1 MALSPNLLQ
10 FKSSGVYRL
19 EFDKSQTV
27 NIPAETIRLVVGR
40 SKKGPYNTPVLI
52 EDVEQF
58 IQVFGSIDKSLEK
71 KNMFFHR
78 SALECLSRGP
88 ILALNLTTAS
98 DDDKVAI
105 FSPATNS
112 GQEGL
117 SSVPVNG
124 SSQLL
129 KKYSDVFDTDKF
141 WNPSDEKLLA
151 AAAQDTNHAIS
162 FVNIKQDP
170 ISVIIRQAGDVRG
183 FEVTAREWY
192 GEANIPEGVEADE
205 YVSDYM
211 VDVFVFKGK
220 FDAQALNNDPVYGE
234 FFTSKG
240 LEKEQLSKFVGLR
253 EVTLLAQY
261 SGSMIPEFQD
271 NEGRQLYIET
281 LINLEARRTG
291 LFCAIQE
298 DALPQIDLIGNGFNV
313 YQDYEVLSH
322 RVEQTVTPLAQS
334 LASVGGK
341 VQVDGATMTISGS
354 AGFLATSLSS
364 LPNPIV
370 VGKFLEAA
378 QADEYVR
385 ITNIANGSLADTVVI
400 TADGNISQ
408 QSGIYE
414 QYSDSNPATWTND
427 VEYRINEDGE
437 LVFDRAPDNNGDTFL
452 SAGANGAV
460 SFLLSENANEYI
472 GIGVIQQ
479 TYNDADDSAGTGF
492 GANSFLVP
500 MNGGN
505 LGFSSTLISGGGTLP
520 GGTPFVAKKSA
531 ISTQF
536 AVNNIE
542 LNARAHEIES
552 GWTFEDMGAGT
563 FKFYKDNVVTDTFT
577 KDANGD
583 VAIKVG
589 MYVPGDGGKLSRI
602 KKIIKSTVNSGVTT
616 VYTFET
622 HRAVTNNPIYAFKR
636 FEDAAGVY
644 KMFPLDGASQGEKK
658 IVDLLTSIK
667 PGTGLGNALVDKD
680 NITFR
685 YVIDTFGSLESGGI
699 INKEELSFLCKE
711 RQNAS
716 AILNAPM
723 VKELKASTNP
733 SFLNEFSGAFD
744 VNNVATGGNLNLN
757 PSALY
762 TLPSINEGATY
773 AFYYGPGLN
782 VIENGRTKVIPPAA
796 YISNNYI
803 DKYSDALPWS
813 IIAGPRRGVVG
824 GTGVQSLE
832 FAFDKNDRDVLEPFG
847 YNPIVFER
855 GVGLTIKGN
864 KTAQQGIQS
873 ALSSAHV
880 REALIYI
887 EDGLAEILKNYLF
900 EFNTVQTRLEIKTLA
915 DSFMESVKKDGGVY
929 DYRNIMDSTNNTN
942 EVIDNNMGILDTF
955 VEPVKGLEI
964 LVSRV
969 TVLNTG
975 EIASGNFA

>member
-1 MALSPNLLQ
+1 MALSPQLLQ

-52 EDVEQF
+52 EDAEQF
-58 IQVFGSIDKSLEK
+58 VQVFGGIDKSLEK

-88 ILALNLTTAS
+88 ILALNMTTA
-98 DDDKVAI
+98 DDNDKVAI

-112 GQEGL
+112 SQEGL
-117 SSVPVNG
+117 TSVPANG
-124 SSQLL
+124 SNQLL

-141 WNPSDEKLLA
+141 WVPSDEKLLA

-192 GEANIPEGVEADE
+192 GEANIPEGIEADE

-220 FDAQALNNDPVYGE
+220 FDSQALNNDPTYGE
-234 FFTSKG
+234 FFTAKG
-240 LEKEQLSKFVGLR
+240 LAKDQLAKFVGLR

-261 SGSMIPEFQD
+261 SGSLIPEFMD

-298 DALPQIDLIGNGFNV
+298 DALPQIDLVGNGFNV

-322 RVEQTVTPLAQS
+322 RVEQVVTPLTADFT
-334 LASVGGK
+334 AFNGK
-341 VQVDGATMTISGS
+341 TQVDGNSMVISGD
-354 AGFLATSLSS
+354 AGFTLTTLAN

-370 VGKFLEAA
+370 VGKFLQAA
-378 QADEYVR
+378 QTDEYVR
-385 ITNIANGSLADTVVI
+385 ITAINNQAGDKVEIV
-400 TADGNISQ
+400 ADGAISQ
-408 QSGIYE
+408 QIGVYEEYTDAASG
-414 QYSDSNPATWTND
+414 ATWNAD
-427 VEYRINEDGE
+427 VQARIDDNGN
-437 LVFDRAPDNNGDTFL
+437 LVFSATPDSVGDTL
-452 SAGANGAV
+452 LAAGVNGPETY
-460 SFLLSENANEYI
+460 LLSENSGEYI
-472 GIGVIQQ
+472 GIGAIND
-479 TYNDADDSAGTGF
+479 TYTDPIFGGGSYLVSTAG
-492 GANSFLVP
+492 
-500 MNGGN
+500 GGV
-505 LGFSSTLISGGGTLP
+505 GFSSTLVGNGTILAN
-520 GGTPFVAKKSA
+520 TPFIGKKSA
-531 ISTQF
+531 VNDNFSI
-536 AVNNIE
+536 NNIE
-542 LNARAHEIES
+542 LNARAVAFEA
-552 GWTFEDMGAGT
+552 GWSFLDLGAGV
-563 FKFYKDNVVTDTFT
+563 FKFYKDNVVNDTFT
-577 KDANGD
+577 DN
-583 VAIKVG
+583 IKVG

-602 KKIIKSTVNSGVTT
+602 KKIVKSVNGVTCN
-616 VYTFET
+616 YTFTT
-622 HRAVTNNPIYAFKR
+622 HRPVSSQPAYALKR
-636 FEDAAGVY
+636 YEDAAGVY
-644 KMFPLDGASQGEKK
+644 KVFPLDGASQSEKT
-658 IVDLLTSIK
+658 IASLLGAIM

-685 YVIDTFGSLESGGI
+685 YVIDTFGSLEAGGI
-699 INKEELSFLCKE
+699 LNKEELTFLCKE

-723 VKELKASTNP
+723 IKELKASTNP
-733 SFLNEFSGAFD
+733 SFLNELTGALD
-744 VNNVATGGNLNLN
+744 INNVATGGNLNLN
-757 PSALY
+757 PSSLY

-773 AFYYGPGLN
+773 GFYYGPGLN

-796 YISNNYI
+796 YVSNNYI
-803 DKYSDALPWS
+803 DKFSDALPWS

-864 KTAQQGIQS
+864 QTAQQGIQS
-873 ALSSAHV
+873 ALSKAHV
-880 REALIYI
+880 REVLIFI

-900 EFNTVQTRLEIKTLA
+900 EFNTAQTRLEIKTLA
-915 DSFMESVKKDGGVY
+915 DNFMESVKKDGGVY
-929 DYRNIMDSTNNTN
+929 DYRNIMDTTNNTT

>member
-1 MALSPNLLQ
+1 MALSPQLLQ

-52 EDVEQF
+52 EDAEQF
-58 IQVFGSIDKSLEK
+58 IQVFGGIDKSLEK

-88 ILALNLTTAS
+88 ILALNLTTAD

-112 GQEGL
+112 GVEGL
-117 SSVPVNG
+117 ASVPNLIEQG
-124 SSQLL
+124 ASQLL

-141 WNPSDEKLLA
+141 WVPSDEKLLS

-220 FDAQALNNDPVYGE
+220 FDSQALNNDPTYGE
-234 FFTSKG
+234 FFTGKG
-240 LEKEQLSKFVGLR
+240 LIKDQLAKFVGLR

-261 SGSMIPEFQD
+261 SGSLIPEFMD

-322 RVEQTVTPLAQS
+322 RVEQVVTPLSADFTPFN
-334 LASVGGK
+334 GK
-341 VQVDGATMTISGS
+341 VQVDGSIMKIVGD
-354 AGFLATSLSS
+354 AGFTKVTLAN

-370 VGKFLEAA
+370 AGKFLKSSI
-378 QADEYVR
+378 ADEYVR
-385 ITNIANGSLADTVVI
+385 ITAIDDVAGEDAVQI
-400 TADGNISQ
+400 TADGPINQ
-408 QSGIYE
+408 QIGVYE
-414 QYSDSNPATWTND
+414 EYSDSTAGATWNAD
-427 VEYRINEDGE
+427 VNYRIDSNGN
-437 LVFDRAPDNNGDTFL
+437 LVFETAPDSVGDTL
-452 SAGANGAV
+452 ISVGANGP
-460 SFLLSENANEYI
+460 STYLLSENSGEYI
-472 GIGVIQQ
+472 GIGTIND
-479 TYNDADDSAGTGF
+479 TYNDLPAPAGF
-492 GANSFLVP
+492 GANSYLVP
-500 MNGGN
+500 VNGGN
-505 LGFSSTLISGGGTLP
+505 IGFSSTLVTNGGVLP
-520 GGTPFVAKKSA
+520 AGTPFIGKKSA
-531 ISTQF
+531 VSDSF
-536 AVNNIE
+536 SVNNIE
-542 LNARAHEIES
+542 LNARVEEFES
-552 GWTFEDMGAGT
+552 GWSFEDQGAGQ
-563 FKFYKDNVVTDTFT
+563 FKFYKDNVVSDTFT
-577 KDANGD
+577 SK
-583 VAIKVG
+583 IKVG

-602 KKIIKSTVNSGVTT
+602 KKIVKSTSGPTT
-616 VYTFET
+616 IYTFES
-622 HRAVTNNPIYAFKR
+622 HRPVSSNPLYAFKR

-644 KMFPLDGASQGEKK
+644 KMFPLDGASQSEKK
-658 IVDLLTSIK
+658 IGGNDGLLSAIK

-685 YVIDTFGSLESGGI
+685 YVVDTFGSLEDGGI
-699 INKEELSFLCKE
+699 LNKEELSFLCKE

-733 SFLNEFSGAFD
+733 SFLNEFSGALD
-744 VNNVATGGNLNLN
+744 INNVATGGNLNLN
-757 PSALY
+757 PSSLY

-796 YISNNYI
+796 YVSNNYI
-803 DKYSDALPWS
+803 DKFSDALPWS

-880 REALIYI
+880 REVLIYI

-900 EFNTVQTRLEIKTLA
+900 EFNTAQTRLEIKTLA
-915 DSFMESVKKDGGVY
+915 DNFMESVKKDGGVY
-929 DYRNIMDSTNNTN
+929 DYRNIMDTTNNTT

>member
-1 MALSPNLLQ
+1 MALSPQLLQ

-58 IQVFGSIDKSLEK
+58 IQVFGGIDKSLEK

-88 ILALNLTTAS
+88 ILALNLTTAD

-112 GQEGL
+112 GVEGL
-117 SSVPVNG
+117 ASVPNLIEQG
-124 SSQLL
+124 ASQLL

-141 WNPSDEKLLA
+141 WVPSDEKLLS

-220 FDAQALNNDPVYGE
+220 FDSQALNNDPTYGE
-234 FFTSKG
+234 FFTGKG
-240 LEKEQLSKFVGLR
+240 LIKDQLAKFVGLR

-261 SGSMIPEFQD
+261 SGSLIPEFMD

-322 RVEQTVTPLAQS
+322 RVEQVVTPLSADFTPFN
-334 LASVGGK
+334 GK
-341 VQVDGATMTISGS
+341 VQVDGSIMKIVGD
-354 AGFLATSLSS
+354 AGFTKVTLAN

-370 VGKFLEAA
+370 AGKFLKSSI
-378 QADEYVR
+378 ADEYVR
-385 ITNIANGSLADTVVI
+385 ITAIDDVAGEDAVQI
-400 TADGNISQ
+400 TADGPINQ
-408 QSGIYE
+408 QIGVYE
-414 QYSDSNPATWTND
+414 EYSDSTAGATWNAD
-427 VEYRINEDGE
+427 VNYRIDSNGN
-437 LVFDRAPDNNGDTFL
+437 LVFETAPDSVGDTL
-452 SAGANGAV
+452 ISVGANGP
-460 SFLLSENANEYI
+460 STYLLSENSGEYI
-472 GIGVIQQ
+472 GIGTIND
-479 TYNDADDSAGTGF
+479 TYNDLPAPAGF
-492 GANSFLVP
+492 GANSYLVP
-500 MNGGN
+500 VNGGN
-505 LGFSSTLISGGGTLP
+505 IGFSSTLVTNGGVLP
-520 GGTPFVAKKSA
+520 AGTPFIGKKSA
-531 ISTQF
+531 VSDSF
-536 AVNNIE
+536 SVNNIE
-542 LNARAHEIES
+542 LNARVEEFES
-552 GWTFEDMGAGT
+552 GWSFEDQGAGQ
-563 FKFYKDNVVTDTFT
+563 FKFYKDNVVSDTFT
-577 KDANGD
+577 SK
-583 VAIKVG
+583 IKVG

-602 KKIIKSTVNSGVTT
+602 KKIVKSTSGPTT
-616 VYTFET
+616 IYTFES
-622 HRAVTNNPIYAFKR
+622 HRPVSSNPLYAFKR

-644 KMFPLDGASQGEKK
+644 KMFPLDGASQSEKK
-658 IVDLLTSIK
+658 IGGNDGLLSAIK

-685 YVIDTFGSLESGGI
+685 YVVDTFGSLEDGGI
-699 INKEELSFLCKE
+699 LNKEELSFLCKE

-733 SFLNEFSGAFD
+733 SFLNEFSGALD
-744 VNNVATGGNLNLN
+744 INNVATGGNLNLN
-757 PSALY
+757 PSSLY

-796 YISNNYI
+796 YVSNNYI
-803 DKYSDALPWS
+803 DKFSDALPWS

-880 REALIYI
+880 REVLIYI

-900 EFNTVQTRLEIKTLA
+900 EFNTAQTRLEIKTLA
-915 DSFMESVKKDGGVY
+915 DNFMESVKKDGGVY
-929 DYRNIMDSTNNTN
+929 DYRNIMDTTNNTT

>member
-40 SKKGPYNTPVLI
+40 SSKGPYNTPVLI

-124 SSQLL
+124 SNQLL

-141 WNPSDEKLLA
+141 WNPSDEKLLSA
-151 AAAQDTNHAIS
+151 ADQDKNHAIS

-240 LEKEQLSKFVGLR
+240 LEKDQLAKFVGLR

-341 VQVDGATMTISGS
+341 VQVDGTTMTITGNV
-354 AGFLATSLSS
+354 GFLATALSS

-385 ITNIANGSLADTVVI
+385 ITNIANHGSLADTVVI

-452 SAGANGAV
+452 SAGASGAV
-460 SFLLSENANEYI
+460 SFLLSENAN
-472 GIGVIQQ
+472 
-479 TYNDADDSAGTGF
+479 
-492 GANSFLVP
+492 
-500 MNGGN
+500 
-505 LGFSSTLISGGGTLP
+505 
-520 GGTPFVAKKSA
+520 
-531 ISTQF
+531 
-536 AVNNIE
+536 
-542 LNARAHEIES
+542 R
-552 GWTFEDMGAGT
+552 
-563 FKFYKDNVVTDTFT
+563 
-577 KDANGD
+577 
-583 VAIKVG
+583 
-589 MYVPGDGGKLSRI
+589 
-602 KKIIKSTVNSGVTT
+602 
-616 VYTFET
+616 VYWN
-622 HRAVTNNPIYAFKR
+622 RSY
-636 FEDAAGVY
+636 
-644 KMFPLDGASQGEKK
+644 
-658 IVDLLTSIK
+658 
-667 PGTGLGNALVDKD
+667 
-680 NITFR
+680 
-685 YVIDTFGSLESGGI
+685 
-699 INKEELSFLCKE
+699 
-711 RQNAS
+711 
-716 AILNAPM
+716 
-723 VKELKASTNP
+723 STN
-733 SFLNEFSGAFD
+733 L
-744 VNNVATGGNLNLN
+744 
-757 PSALY
+757 
-762 TLPSINEGATY
+762 
-773 AFYYGPGLN
+773 
-782 VIENGRTKVIPPAA
+782 
-796 YISNNYI
+796 
-803 DKYSDALPWS
+803 
-813 IIAGPRRGVVG
+813 
-824 GTGVQSLE
+824 Q
-832 FAFDKNDRDVLEPFG
+832 
-847 YNPIVFER
+847 
-855 GVGLTIKGN
+855 
-864 KTAQQGIQS
+864 
-873 ALSSAHV
+873 
-880 REALIYI
+880 
-887 EDGLAEILKNYLF
+887 
-900 EFNTVQTRLEIKTLA
+900 
-915 DSFMESVKKDGGVY
+915 
-929 DYRNIMDSTNNTN
+929 
-942 EVIDNNMGILDTF
+942 
-955 VEPVKGLEI
+955 
-964 LVSRV
+964 
-969 TVLNTG
+969 
-975 EIASGNFA
+975 

>member
-1 MALSPNLLQ
+1 MALSPQLLQ

-40 SKKGPYNTPVLI
+40 SKKGPYNTPVLV

-58 IQVFGSIDKSLEK
+58 TQVFGGIDKSLEK

-78 SALECLSRGP
+78 SAIECLSRGP
-88 ILALNLTTAS
+88 ILAMNLTTS
-98 DDDKVAI
+98 DDNDKVSLV
-105 FSPATNS
+105 SPATNS
-112 GQEGL
+112 SQEGL
-117 SSVPVNG
+117 SSVPKNNLPQNRV
-124 SSQLL
+124 L
-129 KKYSDVFDTDKF
+129 KKYSEVFDTDKF
-141 WNPSDEKLLA
+141 WTPSDEKLLA

-170 ISVIIRQAGDVRG
+170 ITVIIRQAGDVRG
-183 FEVTAREWY
+183 FEVSAREWY
-192 GEANIPEGVEADE
+192 GEANIPEGIYADD

-220 FDAQALNNDPVYGE
+220 FDPAELNNDPTYGTY
-234 FFTSKG
+234 FTSKG
-240 LEKEQLSKFVGLR
+240 LEKDQLSKFVGLR

-261 SGSMIPEFQD
+261 SGSLIPEFMD
-271 NEGRQLYIET
+271 NEGRQMYIET

-298 DALPQIDLIGNGFNV
+298 DALDHIDLIGDNFNV

-322 RVEQTVTPLAQS
+322 RVEQVVTPLTQDLS
-334 LASVGGK
+334 GFNGK
-341 VQVDGATMTISGS
+341 IQVDGNTISIYAD
-354 AGFLATSLSS
+354 AGTTPATLAGLA
-364 LPNPIV
+364 NPIV
-370 VGKFLEAA
+370 VGKWLNAEA
-378 QADEYVR
+378 DGEYVQ
-385 ITNIANGSLADTVVI
+385 I
-400 TADGNISQ
+400 TAVNDVAGNAGEIQVEIVASGNID
-408 QSGIYE
+408 QSIGVYE
-414 QYSDSNPATWTND
+414 EYTDSLQPATWNAD
-427 VEYRINEDGE
+427 VSVRVDETGN
-437 LVFDRAPDNNGDTFL
+437 LVFSAEPDN
-452 SAGANGAV
+452 AGNIFVLPGATGP
-460 SFLLSENANEYI
+460 STWLLSENSGEYVHI
-472 GIGVIQQ
+472 NAINN
-479 TYNDADDSAGTGF
+479 TYDDPVF
-492 GANSFLVP
+492 GAGSYLVSTA
-500 MNGGN
+500 GSV
-505 LGFSSTLISGGGTLP
+505 GFSSTLAGNGTITA
-520 GGTPFVAKKSA
+520 GTPFGGKK
-531 ISTQF
+531 I
-536 AVNNIE
+536 VNQDAFPINDLE
-542 LNARAHEIES
+542 KNARAVDFTA
-552 GWTFEDMGAGT
+552 GWTVINPQDGT
-563 FKFYKDNVVTDTFT
+563 FKFQKDTTLGDDFN
-577 KDANGD
+577 KD
-583 VAIKVG
+583 IKVG
-589 MYVPGDGGKLSRI
+589 MYVPGEGGKLSRI
-602 KKIIKSTVNSGVTT
+602 LKIVKSVSGNVTT
-616 VYTFET
+616 YSFET
-622 HRAVTNNPIYAFKR
+622 HRKVTTDPTYALKR
-636 FEDAAGVY
+636 YEDAAGVY
-644 KMFPLDGASQGEKK
+644 KMFAFDGATQSDKK
-658 IVDLLTSIK
+658 IGGGTGLLSAIK
-667 PGTGLGNALVDKD
+667 PGTGLGNALIDKD

-685 YVIDTFGSLESGGI
+685 YVVDTFGSLEDGGI
-699 INKEELSFLCKE
+699 LNKEELTFLCKE

-733 SFLNEFSGAFD
+733 SFLNELTGALD
-744 VNNVATGGNLNLN
+744 INNVATGGNLNLN
-757 PSALY
+757 PESLY

-773 AFYYGPGLN
+773 GFYYGPGLN

-796 YISNNYI
+796 YVSNNYI
-803 DKYSDALPWS
+803 DKFSDALPWS

-900 EFNTVQTRLEIKTLA
+900 EFNNAQTRLEIKTLA
-915 DSFMESVKKDGGVY
+915 DNFMESVKKDGGVY
-929 DYRNIMDSTNNTN
+929 DYRNIMDTTNNTT

>member
-58 IQVFGSIDKSLEK
+58 IQVFGGVDKSLEK

-78 SALECLSRGP
+78 SAIECLSRGP
-88 ILALNLTTAS
+88 ILALNMTTA
-98 DDDKVAI
+98 DDNDKVAI

-112 GQEGL
+112 GIEGL
-117 SSVPVNG
+117 ASVPANG

-141 WNPSDEKLLA
+141 WVPSDEKLLT

-205 YVSDYM
+205 YVSDYL

-240 LEKEQLSKFVGLR
+240 LEKDQLAKFVGLR

-261 SGSMIPEFQD
+261 SGSMIPEFMD

-281 LINLEARRTG
+281 LINMEARRTG

-298 DALPQIDLIGNGFNV
+298 DALTQIDLVGNGFNV

-334 LASVGGK
+334 LASFNGK
-341 VQVDGATMTISGS
+341 VQVDGSTMTISGD
-354 AGFLATSLSS
+354 AGFDVATLTNLA
-364 LPNPIV
+364 NPII
-370 VGKFLEAA
+370 VGKFL
-378 QADEYVR
+378 QANQDGEYVR
-385 ITNIANGSLADTVVI
+385 ITNIASGSIADTVVI
-400 TADGNISQ
+400 TADGDISQ
-408 QSGIYE
+408 QINIYE
-414 QYSDSNPATWTND
+414 QYTNSTGATWAND
-427 VEYRINEDGE
+427 VEYRINDDGE
-437 LVFDRAPDNNGDTFL
+437 LVFKDAPTSVGDTLL
-452 SAGANGAV
+452 SAGASGAAT
-460 SFLLSENANEYI
+460 FLLSENAGEYI
-472 GIGVIQQ
+472 GIGTIISGY
-479 TYNDADDSAGTGF
+479 TDSGV
-492 GANSFLVP
+492 GAFPGSGSYLVP

-505 LGFSSTLISGGGTLP
+505 LGFSSSLVTNGGVLP
-520 GGTPFVAKKSA
+520 AGTPFLGKKQA
-531 ISTQF
+531 VSTNF

-542 LNARAHEIES
+542 LNARAVEFES
-552 GWTFEDMGAGT
+552 GWNFEDLGAGT
-563 FKFYKDNVVTDTFT
+563 FKYYQDNVVTDTFT

-583 VAIKVG
+583 VVIKVG

-602 KKIIKSTVNSGVTT
+602 KKIVKSTANGGITT

-622 HRAVTNNPIYAFKR
+622 HRAVSNDPIYAFKR
-636 FEDAAGVY
+636 YEDAAGVY

-658 IVDLLTSIK
+658 IADLLTAIK

-685 YVIDTFGSLESGGI
+685 YVIDTFGSLEDSGI
-699 INKEELSFLCKE
+699 LNKEELSFLCKE

-733 SFLNEFSGAFD
+733 SFLNEFSGALD
-744 VNNVATGGNLNLN
+744 INNVATGGNLNLN

-803 DKYSDALPWS
+803 DKFSDALPWS

-824 GTGVQSLE
+824 GSGVQSLE
-832 FAFDKNDRDVLEPFG
+832 FAFDKLDRDILEPFG

-900 EFNTVQTRLEIKTLA
+900 EFNTAQTRLEIKTLA

>member
-1 MALSPNLLQ
+1 MALSPQLLQ

-58 IQVFGSIDKSLEK
+58 IQVFGGVDKSLEK

-88 ILALNLTTAS
+88 ILALNMTTA
-98 DDDKVAI
+98 DDNDKVAI

-112 GQEGL
+112 SQEGL

-124 SSQLL
+124 SNQLL

-151 AAAQDTNHAIS
+151 AADQDTNHAIS

-170 ISVIIRQAGDVRG
+170 ISVIVRQAGDTRG

-192 GEANIPEGVEADE
+192 GETNIPEGIEADE

-220 FDAQALNNDPVYGE
+220 FDAQALNNDPLYGE

-240 LEKEQLSKFVGLR
+240 LEKDQLAKFTGLR

-261 SGSMIPEFQD
+261 SGSLIPEFMD
-271 NEGRQLYIET
+271 NEGRLLYIET
-281 LINLEARRTG
+281 LINMEARRTG

-298 DALPQIDLIGNGFNV
+298 DALPQIDLVGNGFNV

-322 RVEQTVTPLAQS
+322 RVEQVVTPLNAAAGNS
-334 LASVGGK
+334 FSALNITC
-341 VQVDGATMTISGS
+341 QVDGNTIIMSGDN
-354 AGFLATSLSS
+354 GFDDTVLANF
-364 LPNPIV
+364 PNPIL
-370 VGKFLEAA
+370 VGKFLQAE

-385 ITNIANGSLADTVVI
+385 ITAIQNQAGNKVKI

-408 QSGIYE
+408 QGGQYE
-414 QYSDSNPATWTND
+414 EYSDSSSPATWAND
-427 VEYRINEDGE
+427 VLVKVEDGNLIFSE
-437 LVFDRAPDNNGDTFL
+437 APSAVGDTL
-452 SAGANGAV
+452 LAAGANGPITY
-460 SFLLSENANEYI
+460 LLSENAGEYV
-472 GIGVIQQ
+472 GIGAI
-479 TYNDADDSAGTGF
+479 DDNYTDTDPLFGNAYMVAPAG
-492 GANSFLVP
+492 S
-500 MNGGN
+500 
-505 LGFSSTLISGGGTLP
+505 LGFSSTIAGNGTIL
-520 GGTPFVAKKSA
+520 GAGVGQIFGKK
-531 ISTQF
+531 I
-536 AVNNIE
+536 AVNDNFSINNIE
-542 LNARAHEIES
+542 LNARAVAFDPS
-552 GWTFEDMGAGT
+552 FSFLDMGAGV
-563 FKFYKDNVVTDTFT
+563 FKFHKDNVIDDTFT
-577 KDANGD
+577 KDELGN
-583 VAIKVG
+583 VVIKVG

-602 KKIIKSTVNSGVTT
+602 KKIVKKVSGATT
-616 VYTFET
+616 SYEFTT
-622 HRAVTNNPIYAFKR
+622 HRPVTVQPTYALR
-636 FEDAAGVY
+636 RYEDAAGVY
-644 KMFPLDGASQGEKK
+644 KMFPLDGASQTDKK
-658 IVDLLTSIK
+658 IADLLTAIK

-685 YVIDTFGSLESGGI
+685 YVIDTFGSLENGGI
-699 INKEELSFLCKE
+699 LNKEELTFLCKE

-723 VKELKASTNP
+723 IKELKASTNP
-733 SFLNEFSGAFD
+733 SFLNEITGALD
-744 VNNVATGGNLNLN
+744 LNNVATGGNLNLN

-773 AFYYGPGLN
+773 GFYYGPGLN

-803 DKYSDALPWS
+803 DKFSDALPWS

-880 REALIYI
+880 REVLIFI

-900 EFNTVQTRLEIKTLA
+900 EFNSAQTRLEIKTLA
-915 DSFMESVKKDGGVY
+915 DNFMESVKKDGGVY
-929 DYRNIMDSTNNTN
+929 DYRNIMDTTNNTT

-975 EIASGNFA
+975 DIASGNFA

>member
-40 SKKGPYNTPVLI
+40 SNKGPYNTPVLI

-58 IQVFGSIDKSLEK
+58 IQVFGGVDKSLEK

-78 SALECLSRGP
+78 SAIECLSRGP
-88 ILALNLTTAS
+88 ILALNLTTVD
-98 DDDKVAI
+98 DDDKV
-105 FSPATNS
+105 SLVSLATNS
-112 GQEGL
+112 SLEGL
-117 SSVPVNG
+117 QSIPKDNSDAEKV
-124 SSQLL
+124 L

-141 WNPSDEKLLA
+141 WVPSDEKLLT

-170 ISVIIRQAGDVRG
+170 ITIIVRQAGDVRG
-183 FEVTAREWY
+183 FEVSAREWY
-192 GEANIPEGVEADE
+192 GEANIPEGIEADE

-220 FDAQALNNDPVYGE
+220 FDAQALNNDPTYGE
-234 FFTSKG
+234 FFNAKG
-240 LEKEQLSKFVGLR
+240 LFKSELAKFVGLR
-253 EVTLLAQY
+253 EVTLLSQY
-261 SGSMIPEFQD
+261 SGSLIPEFQD

-298 DALPQIDLIGNGFNV
+298 DALPEIDLVGNGFNI

-322 RVEQTVTPLAQS
+322 RVEQQVTDLNVDLTALAGKCQVTGS
-334 LASVGGK
+334 TLKIDSVNGISVADLA
-341 VQVDGATMTISGS
+341 A
-354 AGFLATSLSS
+354 
-364 LPNPIV
+364 LPNPIE
-370 VGKFLEAA
+370 VGRFLKSAI
-378 QADEYVR
+378 DGEYVR
-385 ITNIANGSLADTVVI
+385 ITAVAPSGTGVLL
-400 TADGNISQ
+400 TADGNISKQ
-408 QSGIYE
+408 INDYEFYSG
-414 QYSDSNPATWTND
+414 SLDGAVWAVDTD
-427 VEYRINEDGE
+427 VRVDEDGN
-437 LVFDRAPDNNGDTFL
+437 LIFATAPAGVGDTL
-452 SAGANGAV
+452 LGAGGSGANTW
-460 SFLLSENANEYI
+460 LLSENAGEYV
-472 GIGVIQQ
+472 GINAITPNV
-479 TYNDADDSAGTGF
+479 TDAVF
-492 GANSFLVP
+492 G
-500 MNGGN
+500 GGAYKVSPEGSV
-505 LGFSSTLISGGGTLP
+505 GFSSTLAGNGTITNGVGFFGQKLAVSN
-520 GGTPFVAKKSA
+520 PFLMKK
-531 ISTQF
+531 
-536 AVNNIE
+536 IE
-542 LNARAHEIES
+542 LNSRAVAFPGGWNFQDMTAGIFKIYKS
-552 GWTFEDMGAGT
+552 GVDDF
-563 FKFYKDNVVTDTFT
+563 NTDI
-577 KDANGD
+577 DASKH
-583 VAIKVG
+583 IKVG
-589 MYVPGDGGKLSRI
+589 MYVNGVVGADGNARLSRI
-602 KKIIKSTVNSGVTT
+602 KKIVKSVENGDTI
-616 VYTFET
+616 YTFT
-622 HRAVTNNPIYAFKR
+622 CHRPVPNSPLHALKR
-636 FEDAAGVY
+636 YEDAAGVY
-644 KMFPLDGASQGEKK
+644 KMFAFDGASQSDKK
-658 IVDLLTSIK
+658 IGGMEGLLSAIK
-667 PGTGLGNALVDKD
+667 PGTGLGNALTDKD

-685 YVIDTFGSLESGGI
+685 YVVDTFGSLEDSGI
-699 INKEELSFLCKE
+699 LNKEELTQLCKE

-723 VKELKASTNP
+723 IKEFKGSTNP

-773 AFYYGPGLN
+773 GFYYGPGLN

-832 FAFDKNDRDVLEPFG
+832 YAFDKNDRDVLEPFG

-880 REALIYI
+880 REVLIYI

-900 EFNTVQTRLEIKTLA
+900 EFNTAQTRLEIKTLA
-915 DSFMESVKKDGGVY
+915 DNFMESVKKDQGVY
-929 DYRNIMDSTNNTN
+929 DFRNIMDSSNNSS

-975 EIASGNFA
+975 EIASGNFS